1 MSERLKLLV
10 VRDSITGDVAR
21 TRTSTRTVDGERP
34 REPHDNE
41 ITSIIPIDDFGLEE
55 YADGPLTQW
64 RNGSAVGGRR
74 RDDRPG
80 ARRFDRDLYD
90 APRPAEITQDIVVAE
105 IEFDEILHQHPFQVH
120 GAEFDDFEPETDES
134 PWSPQ
139 TQRSPRRGAGKHRIA
154 APPQAL
160 KGRAALLAVAAGAAV
175 AAATGQFAQPSDEPS
190 RSATPTPVAN
200 TIGAEDVPA
209 AGIAAAPAPSNM
221 DTFTSQL
228 AVGQELAEAEKA
240 QEEAARIPLFAPP
253 IEAGA
258 YQFTSTYANR
268 WGSFHGG
275 IDLAAP
281 LGTPI
286 HAVTDGVVIEAQPAS
301 GYGNWVQI
309 QADDGTVTMYG
320 HMSAAGV
327 HVKKGDHVTAGQ
339 VIAAVGSEGFSTGP
353 HLHFEVWKDGKVKID
368 PAPWLAAH
376 GIRLS
381 AYTGS

>member
-10 VRDSITGDVAR
+10 VRDSITGDAAR
-21 TRTSTRTVDGERP
+21 TRTSTRTIDGERP

-55 YADGPLTQW
+55 YADGPLSQW
-64 RNGSAVGGRR
+64 RNGTAIEGRR
-74 RDDRPG
+74 RQDHPG
-80 ARRFDRDLYD
+80 TRRFDRERYD
-90 APRPAEITQDIVVAE
+90 APRSAEITQDIVVAE
-105 IEFDEILHQHPFQVH
+105 IEFDEILHEHPFEVH
-120 GAEFDDFEPETDES
+120 GAEFDNFEPETDAS
-134 PWSPQ
+134 PWAPQ

-175 AAATGQFAQPSDEPS
+175 AAATGQFAQPSDEPTQ
-190 RSATPTPVAN
+190 SATPTPVAN

-253 IEAGA
+253 IEAGK

-286 HAVTDGVVIEAQPAS
+286 HAVTDGTVIEAEPAS

-320 HMSAAGV
+320 HMSASGV
-327 HVKKGDHVTAGQ
+327 LVKKGDHVTAGQ
-339 VIAAVGSEGFSTGP
+339 LIALVGSEGFSTGP
-353 HLHFEVWKDGKVKID
+353 HLHFEVWKDGKMKID